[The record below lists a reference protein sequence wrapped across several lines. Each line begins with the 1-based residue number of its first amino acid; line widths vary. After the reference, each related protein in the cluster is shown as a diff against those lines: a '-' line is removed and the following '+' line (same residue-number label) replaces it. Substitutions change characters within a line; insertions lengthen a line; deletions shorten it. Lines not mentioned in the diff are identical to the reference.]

1 MKLWNKTMRRRR
13 DKIVMWYTDISTT
26 LQKTIGVRQSTVF
39 YTREGVKISGCVW
52 TGPKTV
58 LWGPIHMYQFLF
70 ENGYFFS
77 PGLTYRPHV
86 CLENGHRKR
95 IFSKTLSIV
104 DIFEKAGFSFTRGRT
119 KTEVIEYDDVIHHIL
134 LVWRMFRS
142 YLHCFSVFVWTDEN
156 ASTTLRVDAYF
167 VENREKKSGYMWTGP
182 KWLLAVPWSLTL
194 NCWNLFWL
202 LARMVQYIA

>member
-13 DKIVMWYTDISTT
+13 DNIVMWYTDITT
-26 LQKTIGVRQSTVF
+26 ALPKTIGVRQSTVF
-39 YTREGVKISGCVW
+39 YTREGIKISGYVW

-95 IFSKTLSIV
+95 IFSKN
-104 DIFEKAGFSFTRGRT
+104 A
-119 KTEVIEYDDVIHHIL
+119 
-134 LVWRMFRS
+134 
-142 YLHCFSVFVWTDEN
+142 LHSGHFWKRRLFVYVWTDKN
-156 ASTTLRVDAYF
+156 G
-167 VENREKKSGYMWTGP
+167 GYRIRWCHTSYTSSMTH
-182 KWLLAVPWSLTL
+182 VPIVFA
-194 NCWNLFWL
+194 LF
-202 LARMVQYIA
+202 